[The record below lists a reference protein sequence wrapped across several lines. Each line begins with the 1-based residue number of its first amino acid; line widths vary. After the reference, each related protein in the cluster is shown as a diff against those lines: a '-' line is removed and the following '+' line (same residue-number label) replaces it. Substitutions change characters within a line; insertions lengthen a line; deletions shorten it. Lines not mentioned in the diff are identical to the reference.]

1 MTNRITIS
9 NRAGTLLNR
18 SNASPL
24 FILGAS
30 LLLSLLY
37 CPPVDIYF
45 DDKEIFGYIG
55 RLISKGGVPYRDVFD
70 HKPPLIYFFNY
81 FGPWGLWL
89 IDAFLTG
96 LASLLF
102 FRLCQKYRLAWPW
115 LLPLLFNLLVRNYL
129 VCISIGMTREYT
141 ATFALIFFCILL
153 NGSKYRYFWLGLLT
167 AATFFM
173 QQDQIV
179 LLFPF
184 WLYALL
190 IDILPGRPGS
200 EPHVPSTSAAPA
212 SGAPGQSPVRQILL
226 ALAGAI
232 ALSAPIIL
240 YFSLNHS
247 LSWFWQCAFQFNFLW
262 YDEKIPF
269 FVHFRATKAALEYSA
284 IMVTFLLAVAA
295 GFCAL
300 ALRSDN
306 RRLIAIALVAV
317 FLSFTSE
324 YLSGRLRF
332 GYAFYYYLLPLASTL
347 PILVFAVWAT
357 TREEFLLGKK
367 SQGFYGLLLCC
378 LPFYTAF
385 QHGTH
390 LSTHNKDLEKSM
402 PEYIWLRQ
410 QQLKDYELFSF
421 GNNDWLYVYNQLNI
435 LAPSRWVY
443 QHIWESYPRWDAD
456 HREMESIMNDL
467 LRHHTKY
474 IINDLRLFRWRDPS
488 ARTLWLTFLQKN
500 YQPLTPLL
508 WQLK

>member
-1 MTNRITIS
+1 MRNRITIS
-9 NRAGTLLNR
+9 
-18 SNASPL
+18 PL
-24 FILGAS
+24 FILAAS

-37 CPPVDIYF
+37 CPPVDIFF
-45 DDKEIFGYIG
+45 DDKEIFSYIG
-55 RLISKGGVPYRDVFD
+55 RLIAKGGLPYRDVFD
-70 HKPPLIYFFNY
+70 HKPPLIYFFNS

-89 IDAFLTG
+89 IDAFLVG

-102 FRLCQKYRLAWPW
+102 FRLCQKYRISWPW
-115 LLPLLFNLLVRNYL
+115 LLPLLFNLLIRNYL
-129 VCISIGMTREYT
+129 VCISIGMTRAYT
-141 ATFALIFFCILL
+141 AIFALLFFCILL

-173 QQDQIV
+173 QQDQVII
-179 LLFPF
+179 LLPF

-190 IDILPGRPGS
+190 SI
-200 EPHVPSTSAAPA
+200 TTPA
-212 SGAPGQSPVRQILL
+212 RQILL

-232 ALSAPIIL
+232 LLSAPILL

-269 FVHFRATKAALEYSA
+269 IVHFRATKDALEYSGM
-284 IMVTFLLAVAA
+284 MVTFLLAVVA

-300 ALRSDN
+300 VLQSDN
-306 RRLIAIALVAV
+306 RRLIATALLAV
-317 FLSFTSE
+317 ILSFTSE
-324 YLSGRLRF
+324 YLSGKLRA
-332 GYAFYYYLLPLASTL
+332 GYPFYYYLLPLAATL

-378 LPFYTAF
+378 LPFYSAF

-390 LSTHNKDLEKSM
+390 LSTHNADLVKSM
-402 PEYIWLRQ
+402 PEYHWLRQ

-421 GNNDWLYVYNQLNI
+421 GSNDWIYVYNQFNI

-443 QHIWESYPRWDAD
+443 QHIWEYYPSWDAD
-456 HREMESIMNDL
+456 HQQLESIMNDL

-474 IINDLRLFRWRDPS
+474 IINDLQRFRWQDPS
-488 ARTLWLTFLQKN
+488 ARTLWLAFLQKN
-500 YQPLTPLL
+500 YQPVTLPPSIEALRSTVPVLPGALPPSGPLL
-508 WQLK
+508 WQIK